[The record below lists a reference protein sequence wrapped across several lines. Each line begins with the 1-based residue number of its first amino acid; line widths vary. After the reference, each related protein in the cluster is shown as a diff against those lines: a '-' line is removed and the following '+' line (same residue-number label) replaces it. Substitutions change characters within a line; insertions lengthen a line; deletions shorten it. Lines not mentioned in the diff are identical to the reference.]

1 MTTKR
6 ICKFKRSIRIYD
18 LLSTDVKRTFFRK
31 NVHCM
36 TRYILEEWGKAS
48 GIPIFKWRKKKFCK
62 TYTGMLYS
70 V

>member
-1 MTTKR
+1 
-6 ICKFKRSIRIYD
+6 
-18 LLSTDVKRTFFRK
+18 
-31 NVHCM
+31 M